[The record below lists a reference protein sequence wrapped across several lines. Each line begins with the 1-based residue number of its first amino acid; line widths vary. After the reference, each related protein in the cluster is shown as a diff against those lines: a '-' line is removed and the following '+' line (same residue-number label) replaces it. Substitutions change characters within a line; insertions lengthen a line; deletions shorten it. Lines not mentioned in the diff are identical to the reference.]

1 MGNKVIIGIDPGA
14 AGGIAIMNDGKL
26 DAWPMPPTPTDLID
40 MLRPLA
46 DGATCYLEKVG
57 GMPGNGGSAMF
68 NFGKGYG
75 YIEMALIAL
84 GIPTVTVTPAKWQ
97 KHFQL
102 GTGSG
107 KTKTEWKN
115 ILKAKAQQLCPY
127 MKVTLKTADAILLA
141 IYGNYVEKIN

>member
-1 MGNKVIIGIDPGA
+1 MGKIIIGIDPGA
-14 AGGIAIMNDGKL
+14 NGGIAIV
-26 DAWPMPPTPTDLID
+26 
-40 MLRPLA
+40 
-46 DGATCYLEKVG
+46 DGAELSAYNMPATPADLLAFIKQYQDNAICYMEKVG

-75 YIEMALIAL
+75 HLEMALIAA

-102 GTGSG
+102 GTGAG

-115 ILKAKAQQLCPY
+115 ILKAKSQQLCPRL
-127 MKVTLKTADAILLA
+127 KVTLKTADAILIAL
-141 IYGNYVEKIN
+141 YGVYEEKH